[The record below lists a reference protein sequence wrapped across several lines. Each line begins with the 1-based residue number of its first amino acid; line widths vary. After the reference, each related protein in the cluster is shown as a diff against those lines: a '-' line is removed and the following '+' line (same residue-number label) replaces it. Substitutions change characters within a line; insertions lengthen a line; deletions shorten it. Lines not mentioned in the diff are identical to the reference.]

1 MSWNNDAG
9 VVDITS
15 PVAAFGLPMKSRS
28 FYSILV
34 AVVIALLTVGATGFY
49 WLVAGSPLQLLKSG
63 QIPTPAAA
71 IFVSR
76 QAPVVASLLVNP
88 DQLAGF
94 RQVVA
99 QPADRRQARREMIQI
114 KERVA
119 STLGL
124 DYEQD
129 IQPWL
134 GSEVTLAVTTLD
146 IDRDRSNGQQPGYL
160 LAIATKSSQQSR
172 EFLQLFWQKRAIG
185 GTDLLFEQYKGVK
198 LIYGSVVNPVAAIQA
213 RVAQP
218 ATGRTAK
225 KLVSPE
231 DLPPLTLASAVV
243 GDKFVLF
250 ANSPNV
256 LRDAIT
262 NAQAP
267 DLSLTSAS
275 YYDKA
280 LAALTRPRIGL
291 TFINLPRLAELL
303 ALETGTPLSASTP
316 DQAPRTASPPDY
328 QTLALAFGVDRQG
341 VMAETALVPASG
353 KGKTVI
359 ANLNQPVAALAYI
372 PASSPIVAAGTD
384 LNTRWGEFSELM
396 QQYPGLAQLVNQ
408 PLALVNQQWQL
419 DLPKDLFQWVDGDYA
434 LGVVPGQP
442 VLEIVA
448 TGPRKKVKQGKTLP
462 ADRSVVTSSGDEW
475 VFVVRRTGPKAI
487 AGIEQLDAIAQKQGL
502 STGKL
507 NLGDQ
512 KVSAWTRLSL
522 GAATQPLIT
531 ALAAEVKG
539 VHATIGNYE
548 VFASSIAALDQALQS
563 SQSPLKTTTVFKR
576 TTEPLQRPNQG
587 YVYVDWV
594 KAAPNLERQFPLLK
608 TIEFVGQPLF
618 QHLRSLAISSYG
630 SEAGVK
636 RGAIFF
642 HLSESL
648 S

>member
-1 MSWNNDAG
+1 M
-9 VVDITS
+9 
-15 PVAAFGLPMKSRS
+15 
-28 FYSILV
+28 LV
-34 AVVIALLTVGATGFY
+34 TVVIALLTVGVTGFY
-49 WLVAGSPLQLLKSG
+49 WLVAGSPLQLLRSG

-99 QPADRRQARREMIQI
+99 QPADRRQARREMAQI
-114 KERVA
+114 KESIA

-134 GSEVTLAVTTLD
+134 GNEVTLAVTTLD

-160 LAIATKSSQQSR
+160 LAIATKSPQQSR

-198 LIYGSVVNPVAAIQA
+198 LIYGSVVNPAAAIQS

-218 ATGRTAK
+218 VTGRTAK
-225 KLVSPE
+225 KPVSPE

-256 LRDAIT
+256 LRAAIT

-267 DLSLTSAS
+267 DLSLASAS

-303 ALETGTPLSASTP
+303 ALETGASLSAP
-316 DQAPRTASPPDY
+316 DQTPRIASLPDD
-328 QTLALAFGVDRQG
+328 QTLALAFGVERQG
-341 VMAETALVPASG
+341 LMAETALVPASG

-359 ANLNQPVAALAYI
+359 ANLNQPVEALAYI

-384 LNTRWGEFSELM
+384 LNTGWREFSKLM

-419 DLPKDLFQWVDGDYA
+419 DLPQDLFQWMDEDYA
-434 LGVVPGQP
+434 LGVVSGQP
-442 VLEIVA
+442 VLGLAA
-448 TGPRKKVKQGKTLP
+448 TALQKQVKPGKTLP
-462 ADRSVVTSSGDEW
+462 AAGAVGTSPGDEW
-475 VFVVRRTGPKAI
+475 VFVVRRTGPRAI

-502 STGKL
+502 SAGKL

-522 GAATQPLIT
+522 DAASQPLTT

-548 VFASSIAALDQALQS
+548 VFASSIAALDQALQA
-563 SQSPLKTTTVFKR
+563 SQSSLKTTTVFKG

-587 YVYVDWV
+587 YLYVDWV
-594 KAAPNLERQFPLLK
+594 KAAPKLERQFPLLK

-636 RGAIFF
+636 RGGIFF

>member
-1 MSWNNDAG
+1 
-9 VVDITS
+9 
-15 PVAAFGLPMKSRS
+15 
-28 FYSILV
+28 
-34 AVVIALLTVGATGFY
+34 
-49 WLVAGSPLQLLKSG
+49 
-63 QIPTPAAA
+63 
-71 IFVSR
+71 
-76 QAPVVASLLVNP
+76 
-88 DQLAGF
+88 
-94 RQVVA
+94 
-99 QPADRRQARREMIQI
+99 
-114 KERVA
+114 
-119 STLGL
+119 
-124 DYEQD
+124 
-129 IQPWL
+129 
-134 GSEVTLAVTTLD
+134 AVTTLD
-146 IDRDRSNGQQPGYL
+146 IDHDRSNGQQPGYL
-160 LAIATKSSQQSR
+160 LAIATKSPQQSR

-198 LIYGSVVNPVAAIQA
+198 LIYGSVANPAAAIQA

-218 ATGRTAK
+218 VTGRTAK
-225 KLVSPE
+225 KPVSPE
-231 DLPPLTLASAVV
+231 DLPPLTLVSAVV

-262 NAQAP
+262 NAQVP

-275 YYDKA
+275 YYNKA

-303 ALETGTPLSASTP
+303 ALETGASLSASTP
-316 DQAPRTASPPDY
+316 DQAPRTVNLPDY
-328 QTLALAFGVDRQG
+328 QTLALAFGVERQG
-341 VMAETALVPASG
+341 VIAETALVPASG
-353 KGKTVI
+353 KGKTVM

-372 PASSPIVAAGTD
+372 PVSSPIVAAGTD
-384 LNTRWGEFSELM
+384 LNTRWSELSELM

-408 PLALVNQQWQL
+408 PLALLNQQWQL
-419 DLPKDLFQWVDGDYA
+419 DLPQDLFQWMDGDYA
-434 LGVVPGQP
+434 LGVVSGQP
-442 VLEIVA
+442 VLGLAA
-448 TGPRKKVKQGKTLP
+448 TAPQKQVKPRKTLP
-462 ADRSVVTSSGDEW
+462 AAGAVGTSPGDEW
-475 VFVVRRTGPKAI
+475 VFVVRRTGPDVI

-502 STGKL
+502 SAGKL

-512 KVSAWTRLSL
+512 RVSAWTRLSL
-522 GAATQPLIT
+522 GAATQPL
-531 ALAAEVKG
+531 AASLAAEVKG

-563 SQSPLKTTTVFKR
+563 SQSSLKNTTVFRR

-587 YVYVDWV
+587 YLYVDWV
-594 KAAPNLERQFPLLK
+594 KAAPKIERQFPLLK

-636 RGAIFF
+636 RGGIFF